1 MSSVSGAEAVASEF
15 VAGRWTGMGDKIVQ
29 LAEAFPAERFDERPT
44 GEVRSFAE
52 QLRHVAF
59 WNDYLAATLRGES
72 PSGDANEL
80 SAAEFATNEAIIP
93 ALRRSFGAVADVIR
107 QPGRDSE
114 ADAEAVLPYVEHNA
128 EHYGQLV
135 VYCRLGGVVPPAS
148 RG

>member
-1 MSSVSGAEAVASEF
+1 MSSVIGGEAVASEF
-15 VAGRWTGMGDKIVQ
+15 AAGRWTAMGEKIVH
-29 LAEAFPAERFDERPT
+29 LAEAFPADRFDARPA
-44 GEVRSFAE
+44 GDVRSFAE

-72 PSGDANEL
+72 PDGDANEL
-80 SAAEFATNEAIIP
+80 PAAEFATRDAIIP
-93 ALRRSFGAVADVIR
+93 ALRRSFAAVVDAIR
-107 QPGRDSE
+107 GGGRDGA

-135 VYCRLGGVVPPAS
+135 VYCRLNGVVPPAS